1 MSGRAKLTATNE
13 DKVLKA
19 NGRKTLKWLENFS
32 TQTSTS
38 GKLRIHRVS
47 WFVPLLLDVRSF
59 DVRW

>member
-38 GKLRIHRVS
+38 GKLRIHRVG